1 MKNNEIIER
10 LFIFGN
16 GFDLSCGL
24 KSSYSDFFK
33 DIFLLN
39 PTTYGEDSKNN
50 FWLKLFK
57 KLSKCSKPL
66 LNDWTDIETQILLQL
81 KNIEFLF
88 DSYLILN
95 LDNLEDSSSL
105 KSKIANEIDR
115 PTTKMKSILNVDSIL
130 ITYQLLKKEYN
141 HFEIKQFN
149 EIQQKLKADLIKL
162 EKYFQ
167 DYLTNHLKSKLE
179 VEVSTDDIAT
189 LLSDYRYRT
198 SSLIKHLTKQY
209 SGNNSIDYYLSFNYT
224 SPYNNTLIRNIHGT
238 LEKGNIIFGIDYDKA
253 KNNFNKP
260 PIEFTKSY
268 RILENKAI
276 STVNISNDLDYIC
289 FYGHGLGEA
298 DYSYFQSIFDSV
310 DLYHGKTKLVFY
322 WTQFDNSNQYQIQ
335 VERVT
340 NLIEKYGQT
349 FTNKDHGRNLFTKLL
364 LENRIIFNYV
374 NLNEVWKGYC
384 FK

>member
-33 DIFLLN
+33 DIFILN
-39 PTTYGEDSKNN
+39 PTTYGEDSKDN

-57 KLSKCSKPL
+57 ELSTYRGSPL
-66 LNDWTDIETQILLQL
+66 NNWTDIETQILLQL

-88 DSYLILN
+88 DSFLILN
-95 LDNLEDSSSL
+95 LGNSEDSSWV

-141 HFEIKQFN
+141 YFKIEQFN
-149 EIQQKLKADLIKL
+149 KIQQKLKADLIKL
-162 EKYFQ
+162 EEYFQ
-167 DYLTNHLKSKLE
+167 IYLTKHLSSKLE
-179 VEVSTDDIAT
+179 EEVSTDDIAT
-189 LLSDYRYRT
+189 RLFDYRYRT
-198 SSLIKHLTKQY
+198 SSLINHLTRQY
-209 SGNNSIDYYLSFNYT
+209 SEYNSIDYYLSFNYT
-224 SPYNNTLIRNIHGT
+224 SHYNNKLIRNIHGT

-268 RILENKAI
+268 RILENRAI
-276 STVNISNDLDYIC
+276 SKINISNDFDYIC

-322 WTQFDNSNQYQIQ
+322 WTQFDDSNQYKIQ

-374 NLNEVWKGYC
+374 DLNEVWKKYC
-384 FK
+384 LK

>member
-33 DIFLLN
+33 DIFILN
-39 PTTYGEDSKNN
+39 PTTYGEDSKDN

-57 KLSKCSKPL
+57 ELSTYSDSPL
-66 LNDWTDIETQILLQL
+66 NNWTDIETQILLQL

-95 LDNLEDSSSL
+95 LGNSEDSSSL

-115 PTTKMKSILNVDSIL
+115 PTTKMKSILNVDSVL

-141 HFEIKQFN
+141 SFDIKQFN
-149 EIQQKLKADLIKL
+149 KIQQKLKEDLIKL
-162 EKYFQ
+162 EEYFQ
-167 DYLTNHLKSKLE
+167 AYLTKHLSSKLE
-179 VEVSTDDIAT
+179 VEVSRVDFSSR
-189 LLSDYRYRT
+189 LFDYRYRT
-198 SSLIKHLTKQY
+198 SSLITHLTKQY

-224 SPYNNTLIRNIHGT
+224 SPYNNRLIRNIHGT

-322 WTQFDNSNQYQIQ
+322 WTQFGNSNQYSIQ

-374 NLNEVWKGYC
+374 NLNEVWKEYC

>member
-24 KSSYSDFFK
+24 KSSYSDFFN
-33 DIFLLN
+33 DIFCLN
-39 PTTYGEDSKNN
+39 PETYEEDSKNN

-57 KLSKCSKPL
+57 ELSNYSKPL
-66 LNDWTDIETQILLQL
+66 LNNWTDIETQILFQL

-95 LDNLEDSSSL
+95 LGNIEDSSNL
-105 KSKIANEIDR
+105 KSKIAYEIDR
-115 PTTKMKSILNVDSIL
+115 PTTKMKSILDVDSIL
-130 ITYQLLKKEYN
+130 ITYQLLKKEYK

-149 EIQQKLKADLIKL
+149 KIQQKLKVDLIKL

-224 SPYNNTLIRNIHGT
+224 SPYNNRLIRNIHGT

>member
-24 KSSYSDFFK
+24 KSSYSDFFN
-33 DIFLLN
+33 DIFWLN
-39 PTTYGEDSKNN
+39 PETYEEDSKNN

-57 KLSKCSKPL
+57 ELSNYSKPL
-66 LNDWTDIETQILLQL
+66 LNNWTDIETQILFQL

-95 LDNLEDSSSL
+95 LGNIEDSSNL
-105 KSKIANEIDR
+105 KSKIAYEIDR
-115 PTTKMKSILNVDSIL
+115 PTTKMKSILDVDSIL

-141 HFEIKQFN
+141 HFEIKKFN
-149 EIQQKLKADLIKL
+149 KIQQKLKADLIKL

-189 LLSDYRYRT
+189 LLSDYSYRT

-224 SPYNNTLIRNIHGT
+224 SPYNNRLIRNIHGT

-276 STVNISNDLDYIC
+276 SIVNISNDLDYIC

>member
-1 MKNNEIIER
+1 MKNKEIIER

-24 KSSYSDFFK
+24 KSSYSDFFE
-33 DIFLLN
+33 DIFILN

-50 FWLKLFK
+50 FWLRLFK
-57 KLSKCSKPL
+57 ELSTYSDSPL
-66 LNDWTDIETQILLQL
+66 NNWTDIETQILLQL

-88 DSYLILN
+88 DSFLILN
-95 LDNLEDSSSL
+95 LGNLEDGSSL

-115 PTTKMKSILNVDSIL
+115 PTTKMKSILNVDSVL

-141 HFEIKQFN
+141 SFEIKQIN
-149 EIQQKLKADLIKL
+149 EIQQRLKEDLIQL
-162 EKYFQ
+162 EEYFQ
-167 DYLTNHLKSKLE
+167 VYLTKHLSSKLE
-179 VEVSTDDIAT
+179 VNVPIHDIAT
-189 LLSDYRYRT
+189 RLFDYRYRT
-198 SSLIKHLTKQY
+198 SSLIDHLTRQY
-209 SGNNSIDYYLSFNYT
+209 SGYNSIDYYLSFNYT
-224 SPYNNTLIRNIHGT
+224 SPYKNKLIRNIHGT

-322 WTQFDNSNQYQIQ
+322 WTQFGNSNQYSIQ

-374 NLNEVWKGYC
+374 NLNEVWKEYC

>member
-39 PTTYGEDSKNN
+39 PTTYEEDSKNN

-57 KLSKCSKPL
+57 KLSNYNKPL
-66 LNDWTDIETQILLQL
+66 LNNWTDIETQILLQL

-95 LDNLEDSSSL
+95 LGNFEDSWNL
-105 KSKIANEIDR
+105 KSKISYEIER
-115 PTTKMKSILNVDSIL
+115 PTTKMKSILDVDSIL

-149 EIQQKLKADLIKL
+149 IIQQKLKADLIKL

-167 DYLTNHLKSKLE
+167 DYLTKHLKSKLE
-179 VEVSTDDIAT
+179 VEASTDDIAT
-189 LLSDYRYRT
+189 LLFDYRYRT
-198 SSLIKHLTKQY
+198 SSLIKHLTRQY

-224 SPYNNTLIRNIHGT
+224 SPYNNRLIRNIHGT

-322 WTQFDNSNQYQIQ
+322 WTQFDDSNQYPIQ

-340 NLIEKYGQT
+340 NLIEKYGET

-374 NLNEVWKGYC
+374 NLNEVWKEYC

>member
-16 GFDLSCGL
+16 VFDLFC
-24 KSSYSDFFK
+24 
-33 DIFLLN
+33 LN
-39 PTTYGEDSKNN
+39 PETYEEDSKNN

-57 KLSKCSKPL
+57 ELSNYSKPL
-66 LNDWTDIETQILLQL
+66 LNNWTDIETQILFQL

-95 LDNLEDSSSL
+95 LGNIEDSSNL
-105 KSKIANEIDR
+105 KSKIAYEIDR
-115 PTTKMKSILNVDSIL
+115 PTTKMKSILDVDSIL
-130 ITYQLLKKEYN
+130 ITYQLLKKEYK

-149 EIQQKLKADLIKL
+149 KIQQKLKVDLIKL

-224 SPYNNTLIRNIHGT
+224 SPYNNRLIRNIHGT

>member
-24 KSSYSDFFK
+24 KSSYSDFFN
-33 DIFLLN
+33 DIFSLN
-39 PTTYGEDSKNN
+39 PETYEEDSKNN

-57 KLSKCSKPL
+57 ELSNYSKPL
-66 LNDWTDIETQILLQL
+66 LNNWTDIETQILFQL

-95 LDNLEDSSSL
+95 LGNIEDSSNL
-105 KSKIANEIDR
+105 KSKIAYEIDR
-115 PTTKMKSILNVDSIL
+115 PTTKMKSILDVDSIL

-149 EIQQKLKADLIKL
+149 KIQQRLKADLIKL

-179 VEVSTDDIAT
+179 VEVPTDDMAT

-224 SPYNNTLIRNIHGT
+224 SPYNNRLIRNIHGT

-322 WTQFDNSNQYQIQ
+322 WTQFGNSNQYQIQ

>member
-24 KSSYSDFFK
+24 KSSYSDFFN
-33 DIFLLN
+33 DIFCLN
-39 PTTYGEDSKNN
+39 PETYEEDSKNN

-57 KLSKCSKPL
+57 ELSNYSKPL
-66 LNDWTDIETQILLQL
+66 LNNWTDIETQILFQL

-95 LDNLEDSSSL
+95 LGNIEDSSNL
-105 KSKIANEIDR
+105 KSKIAYEIDR
-115 PTTKMKSILNVDSIL
+115 PTTKMKSIVDVDSIL
-130 ITYQLLKKEYN
+130 ITYQLLKKEYK

-149 EIQQKLKADLIKL
+149 KIQQKLKVDLIKL

-224 SPYNNTLIRNIHGT
+224 SPYNNRLIRNIHGT

-276 STVNISNDLDYIC
+276 SAVNISNDLDYIC

>member
-33 DIFLLN
+33 DIFILN
-39 PTTYGEDSKNN
+39 PTTYGEDSKDN

-57 KLSKCSKPL
+57 ELSTYSDSPL
-66 LNDWTDIETQILLQL
+66 NNWTDIETQILLQL

-95 LDNLEDSSSL
+95 LGSLEDSSSL
-105 KSKIANEIDR
+105 KSKIAYQIDK
-115 PTTKMKSILNVDSIL
+115 PTTKMKSILDVDSIL
-130 ITYQLLKKEYN
+130 ITYQLLKEEYN
-141 HFEIKQFN
+141 HFDIKQFN
-149 EIQQKLKADLIKL
+149 KIQKRLKADLIKL
-162 EKYFQ
+162 ERYFHT
-167 DYLTNHLKSKLE
+167 YLTNHLKSKLE
-179 VEVSTDDIAT
+179 VKVSKDNIAT
-189 LLSDYRYRT
+189 LLSDYSFTT
-198 SSLIKHLTKQY
+198 SSLIKHLSKQF

-224 SPYNNTLIRNIHGT
+224 NPYNSKMIRNIHGT

-253 KNNFNKP
+253 KNNFNRP

-276 STVNISNDLDYIC
+276 STVNITNDLDYIC

-310 DLYHGKTKLVFY
+310 DLYHGNTKLVFY
-322 WTQFDNSNQYQIQ
+322 WTQFDKSNQYKIQ

-374 NLNEVWKGYC
+374 DLNEVWKKYC
-384 FK
+384 LK

>member
-24 KSSYSDFFK
+24 KSSYSDFFN
-33 DIFLLN
+33 DIFCLN
-39 PTTYGEDSKNN
+39 PETYEEDSKNN

-57 KLSKCSKPL
+57 ELSNYTKPL
-66 LNDWTDIETQILLQL
+66 LNNWTDIETQILFQL

-95 LDNLEDSSSL
+95 LGNIEDSSNL
-105 KSKIANEIDR
+105 KSKIAYEIDR
-115 PTTKMKSILNVDSIL
+115 PTTKMKSILDVDSIL
-130 ITYQLLKKEYN
+130 ITYQLLKKEYK

-149 EIQQKLKADLIKL
+149 KIQQKLKADLIKL

-224 SPYNNTLIRNIHGT
+224 SPYNNRLIRNIHGT

>member
-24 KSSYSDFFK
+24 KSSYSDFFN
-33 DIFLLN
+33 DIFCLN
-39 PTTYGEDSKNN
+39 PETYEEDSKNN

-57 KLSKCSKPL
+57 ELSNYSKPL
-66 LNDWTDIETQILLQL
+66 LNNWTDIETQILFQL

-95 LDNLEDSSSL
+95 LGNIEDSSNL
-105 KSKIANEIDR
+105 KSKIAYEIDR
-115 PTTKMKSILNVDSIL
+115 PTTKMKSILDVDSIL
-130 ITYQLLKKEYN
+130 ITYQLLKKEYK

-149 EIQQKLKADLIKL
+149 KIQQKLKADLIKL

-224 SPYNNTLIRNIHGT
+224 SPYNNRLIRNIHGT